1 MEFKKPLLPHPLL
14 SPVGEGEGGC
24 WVGSHKILLNK
35 NVSYTQIIIKRSLKM
50 TFLVDR
56 YPLNQILAEIF
67 CEAFFI
73 FKTKSVSAMQN

>member
-35 NVSYTQIIIKRSLKM
+35 NVSYTQIIIKSSLKM
-50 TFLVDR
+50 TFLVDT
-56 YPLNQILAEIF
+56 L
-67 CEAFFI
+67 
-73 FKTKSVSAMQN
+73 